1 MLHMH
6 LFMSFMMRALMALL
20 RDILFVSGI
29 GLPSDIVV
37 KNGESYWLADSD
49 ESNWHCK
56 AFTSFWQ
63 YFILANYSWILM
75 EGLYLHNLVFLA
87 LFRDAN
93 SSIIAYVVLGWGK
106 FLYFFSRWV
115 EKKRLH
121 DPVVFQVF
129 QLFSYFLGSFWGQY
143 STTLIAG
150 RQTQIPTS
158 FFSFECQPRFQ
169 SW

>member
-1 MLHMH
+1 MCKRGCTLHQQNLLSKPYDIGRRKLRCPRNMLHMH

-20 RDILFVSGI
+20 RDIIFVAGI

-93 SSIIAYVVLGWGK
+93 SSIFTYVVLGWGE
-106 FLYFFSRWV
+106 FIQNMFCFPPRNAIY
-115 EKKRLH
+115 
-121 DPVVFQVF
+121 P
-129 QLFSYFLGSFWGQY
+129 FWRGDKEV
-143 STTLIAG
+143 TM
-150 RQTQIPTS
+150 
-158 FFSFECQPRFQ
+158 
-169 SW
+169 